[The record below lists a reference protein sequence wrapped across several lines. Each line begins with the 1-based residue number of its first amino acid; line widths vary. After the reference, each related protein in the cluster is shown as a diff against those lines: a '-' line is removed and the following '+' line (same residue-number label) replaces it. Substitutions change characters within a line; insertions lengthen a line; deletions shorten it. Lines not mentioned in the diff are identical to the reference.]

1 MAIYYQAPV
10 IRQQNKPPSPTQFLS
25 IRRYSNQQLRL
36 KLDFDKRSMLPTPIA
51 IKGLC
56 NVLRM
61 YCCYVHG
68 EGFGVGGG
76 EEDSLHRK
84 LTGLTG
90 GRGPER

>member
-1 MAIYYQAPV
+1 MTIHYEAPV
-10 IRQQNKPPSPTQFLS
+10 IRHENKPPSPTLFLWL
-25 IRRYSNQQLRL
+25 YSNQQLRL

-61 YCCYVHG
+61 YCYIMYM
-68 EGFGVGGG
+68 ESDAGG